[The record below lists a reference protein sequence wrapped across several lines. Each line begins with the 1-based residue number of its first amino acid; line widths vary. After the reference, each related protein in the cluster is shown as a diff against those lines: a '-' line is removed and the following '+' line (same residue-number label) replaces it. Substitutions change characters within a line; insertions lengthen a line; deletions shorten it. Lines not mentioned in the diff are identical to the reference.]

1 MIYKI
6 EMVGIILKVNMK
18 MIFEILNNRNAP
30 RPSIRRELW
39 RLRKLSGGAVY
50 TGQGWDHVGSR
61 DQKLLIV
68 NKT

>member
-50 TGQGWDHVGSR
+50 TGQG
-61 DQKLLIV
+61 
-68 NKT
+68 